1 MSYSAGADTQED
13 LDEEEEVEEEAEE
26 ALRSL
31 QDVLHVTDDFS
42 RLGLDDTEG

>member
-13 LDEEEEVEEEAEE
+13 LDEEEVEEEAEE

-31 QDVLHVTDDFS
+31 QDVLHITDDFS